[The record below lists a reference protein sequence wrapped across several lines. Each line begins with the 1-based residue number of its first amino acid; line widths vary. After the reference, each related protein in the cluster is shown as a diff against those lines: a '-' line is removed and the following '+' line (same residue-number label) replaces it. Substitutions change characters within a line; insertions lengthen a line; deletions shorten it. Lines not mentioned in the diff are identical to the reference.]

1 MWGLDKKGRS
11 GLLRACTA
19 RQWVPCWASVTDRN
33 SVWAPWLAR
42 GQCAPG
48 GTVPGTEKLPPH
60 DSLGAGGPGDSGE
73 RKLPEGRAPRPTLYK
88 EKRGPRTAADVWGD
102 K

>member
-1 MWGLDKKGRS
+1 M
-11 GLLRACTA
+11 
-19 RQWVPCWASVTDRN
+19 
-33 SVWAPWLAR
+33 
-42 GQCAPG
+42 
-48 GTVPGTEKLPPH
+48 PGTEKLPPH

-102 K
+102 E